1 MGSGA
6 GSFAVA
12 ADATAGTLSGSFIPY
27 DHLAASNGGS
37 TALAP
42 LAGKTAW
49 HHVALV
55 IDRTSPGADAVRFYV
70 DYERA
75 TPAGRAWD
83 AAARMLDGT
92 LSVGTGFTGRID
104 DLRVS
109 AGALA
114 PEEFIQPAARTETA
128 DAFTLILN

>member
-1 MGSGA
+1 MSR
-6 GSFAVA
+6 SPPSTPISA
-12 ADATAGTLSGSFIPY
+12 AAWARNC
-27 DHLAASNGGS
+27 AASNGGS

-42 LAGKTAW
+42 LAGKKTW

-55 IDRTSPGADAVRFYV
+55 IDRTQPGADAVRLYV

-114 PEEFIQPAARTETA
+114 PTEFLRDSRRLHHRRP
-128 DAFTLILN
+128 LIRLHP